1 MKKLFLCLLCGM
13 LVIGVTGCGNQENEE
28 LQKVLLGTW
37 SGESSK
43 NQMCEWTFKEENVTR
58 ECYGTFNKVYDFTGT
73 YKVIDEDTV
82 IIMSDE
88 SGNKNEYEYKIKEEE
103 GLSPK
108 QLTLIPVEG
117 ATTSTKYENFW
128 LED

>member
-1 MKKLFLCLLCGM
+1 MLLQYYLEQLNYKNMPLFLRKYFDCPSLNRLMKVGYFCGM
-13 LVIGVTGCGNQENEE
+13 DFA
-28 LQKVLLGTW
+28 
-37 SGESSK
+37 SK
-43 NQMCEWTFKEENVTR
+43 S
-58 ECYGTFNKVYDFTGT
+58 VYDFSGT
-73 YKVIDEDTV
+73 YKVMDEDTV